1 MEEIIWV
8 KNRKIEDCFV
18 GGVYMTLTVITTIV
32 KKKILWWYKYKIK
45 QVIPYITDPIYSGD
59 EHTNMRLKDVASED
73 RIAAEIEINRIKNDN
88 TKNKNRELQIY
99 L

>member
-1 MEEIIWV
+1 MKEIIWV

-18 GGVYMTLTVITTIV
+18 SGVYMTLTVITTIV

-45 QVIPYITDPIYSGD
+45 QVIPYITDSFYSGD
-59 EHTNMRLKDVASED
+59 EQTNMRLKDVASED